1 MLMQMKKSVCFD
13 NAKVGRKVFIGKKY
27 QRTPNIF
34 RRNGDTIAQHPSF

>member
-34 RRNGDTIAQHPSF
+34 RRNGDNITPYASI